1 MEINTKDIVRDE
13 FINDFVNKK
22 RIESIPSSS
31 SFNFKKFQDQ
41 FRRSFSKYENIIL
54 VLREGK
60 NSLLLFLQFRK
71 VSRCLDQKL
80 DTFLREILLPRS
92 TRLEIPLFSNFK
104 KFRRKNFPSTRN
116 FLFLYSKK
124 KKKQF
129 QRRSKLDAIVYAMR
143 DVT

>member
-54 VLREGK
+54 VLRERK

-71 VSRCLDQKL
+71 VSRCLDQNIPSRNIASSFDSTRNSTFKKFH
-80 DTFLREILLPRS
+80 DEERTFLRREIFSFS
-92 TRLEIPLFSNFK
+92 TP
-104 KFRRKNFPSTRN
+104 
-116 FLFLYSKK
+116 KK